1 MLENLAV
8 VFEILMVVCF
18 GFSWPFNIIKSYKA
32 RTAKGTSLYFTL
44 LIAIGYV
51 GGILSKI
58 LAAAQAAQ
66 DGVAYW
72 DWLKILAFVF
82 YFINLIMVSTGIAIY
97 FRNKKLDKIAAK
109 KEAENQ

>member
-18 GFSWPFNIIKSYKA
+18 GFSWPFNIIKSYRA

-58 LAAAQAAQ
+58 LFSIER
-66 DGVAYW
+66 GPSYW
-72 DWLKILAFVF
+72 TFLTVLAFVF
-82 YFINLIMVSTGIAIY
+82 YFINLIMVSTGVAIY
-97 FRNKKLDKIAAK
+97 FRNKKLDKLAAK

>member
-58 LAAAQAAQ
+58 LFSVER
-66 DGVAYW
+66 GHSYW
-72 DWLKILAFVF
+72 TFLTVLAFVF

>member
-1 MLENLAV
+1 MLENLAI

-58 LAAAQAAQ
+58 LFSIYVYC
-66 DGVAYW
+66 DDVS
-72 DWLKILAFVF
+72 
-82 YFINLIMVSTGIAIY
+82 FI
-97 FRNKKLDKIAAK
+97 
-109 KEAENQ
+109 

>member
-18 GFSWPFNIIKSYKA
+18 GFSWPFNIIKSYRA

-51 GGILSKI
+51 GGILSKFSSLSKEDRPTGHSSRCLRSCFI
-58 LAAAQAAQ
+58 LSTSSWFPRA
-66 DGVAYW
+66 
-72 DWLKILAFVF
+72 LR
-82 YFINLIMVSTGIAIY
+82 FISEIKNSI
-97 FRNKKLDKIAAK
+97 N
-109 KEAENQ
+109 